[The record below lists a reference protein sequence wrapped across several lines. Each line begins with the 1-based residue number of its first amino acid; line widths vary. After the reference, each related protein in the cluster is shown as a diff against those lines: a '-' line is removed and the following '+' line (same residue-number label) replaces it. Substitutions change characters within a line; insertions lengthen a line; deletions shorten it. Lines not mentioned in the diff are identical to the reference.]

1 MKSRI
6 FFIVATIAALS
17 SSAAAQAFCEAGGV
31 PAGVSLEVNIEGR
44 GMISPR
50 GRKLFFRLYESGL
63 VEYDALTR
71 GGFVRKKSR
80 LNSREAGELRAL
92 LGDADLLAA
101 KERYAM
107 LEDMHDAVLRTC
119 LLARVGDGY
128 KRILITNYMPAHEAA
143 GWYYPA
149 PLVKL
154 LQRVSEVRPQTSYER
169 EYGLG
174 SAGLP

>member
-6 FFIVATIAALS
+6 FFIIAIIVALS
-17 SSAAAQAFCEAGGV
+17 SSASAQAFCDAGGV

-44 GMISPR
+44 GMISPK

-71 GGFVRKKSR
+71 GGYVRRKSR
-80 LNSREAGELRAL
+80 LNARKVGELRGL
-92 LGDADLLAA
+92 LGDADFLAV

-119 LLARVGDGY
+119 VLARAGDGY
-128 KRILITNYMPAHEAA
+128 KRILITNYMPGHEAA
-143 GWYYPA
+143 GGYYPG
-149 PLVKL
+149 PLVTL

-169 EYGLG
+169 EHSLG